1 MSKLIM
7 FQGDSITDAGRD
19 RSDNHLMVGYPAIIK
34 EKLQDAFEYVNYAVS
49 GDTTTQCLERHLL
62 EVVEVKPDILVLF
75 IGVNDIWRIVDE
87 VPGNYDN
94 PLICS
99 SNITKMIE
107 ATKASNGDVKIIYV
121 EPYLLPGFSNVY
133 ERGYEIY
140 QRYIKELR
148 SKIPALVDSYI
159 VLQDEFERNFSNGVI
174 YAEDGVHPNGIGQ
187 KYIAGKVV
195 EVFKNLDA

>member
-19 RSDNHLMVGYPAIIK
+19 RSDNHLMAGYPAMIK
-34 EKLQDAFEYVNYAVS
+34 EKLQDAFEYVNYAIS

-62 EVVEVKPDILVLF
+62 EVVDVKPDILVLF
-75 IGVNDIWRIVDE
+75 IGINDIWRIVDE
-87 VPGNYDN
+87 IPGNYDN

-107 ATKASNGDVKIIYV
+107 ATKASNSDVKIIYV
-121 EPYLLPGFSNVY
+121 EPYLVPGRSNVY

-140 QRYIKELR
+140 HRYIKELR

-159 VLQDEFERNFSNGVI
+159 VLQDEFERNFNNGVI
-174 YAEDGVHPNGIGQ
+174 YAEDGVHPIEIGQ
-187 KYIAGKVV
+187 KYIASKVV
-195 EVFKNLDA
+195 DALKNLDS